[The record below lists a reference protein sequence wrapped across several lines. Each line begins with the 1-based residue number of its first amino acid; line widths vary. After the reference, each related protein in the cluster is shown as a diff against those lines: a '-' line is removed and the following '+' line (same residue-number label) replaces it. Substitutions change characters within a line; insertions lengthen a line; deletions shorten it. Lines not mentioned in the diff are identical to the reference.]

1 MIAVYT
7 GREPRL
13 RQLVSATPVAA
24 QADGYVRLFGPK
36 NLFSS
41 MSAEA

>member
-1 MIAVYT
+1 MIAVFT
-7 GREPRL
+7 GRESRL
-13 RQLVSATPVAA
+13 RHIVSAVTVAA
-24 QADGYVRLFGPK
+24 KADGYVRLFGRK

>member
-13 RQLVSATPVAA
+13 RQLASAISVATLA
-24 QADGYVRLFGPK
+24 NGYVRLFGPK
-36 NLFSS
+36 NPFSS

>member
-1 MIAVYT
+1 MIAVFT

-13 RQLVSATPVAA
+13 RQFVSAISVVTF
-24 QADGYVRLFGPK
+24 ADGYVRLFGRK
-36 NLFSS
+36 NPFSS

>member
-13 RQLVSATPVAA
+13 RHLISAVSVATL
-24 QADGYVRLFGPK
+24 ADGYVRLFGRK

>member
-13 RQLVSATPVAA
+13 RQFSAAVPVAA
-24 QADGYVRLFGPK
+24 KVDGYVRLFGRKNPK
-36 NLFSS
+36 SS